1 MNLNVKW
8 VSSLEKIFVDDQRSF
23 EDVTHGSAL
32 RGEKYHMQLAVNA
45 EGVVPDNELR
55 IEIDSPLNDI
65 LTVYTVRSVPVLLP
79 AGLSEDPDFL
89 RKSPGLFPDVLE
101 KFNGR
106 LTIAPSQWRSMFF
119 ELDIPENFS
128 AGLYSLKVSFYNVLS
143 NELLAEKT
151 VTLDIVD
158 AVLPKQDLIYTCWF
172 HNDSLCTYYDVPVFS
187 DEHWKIAENYIA
199 NAAKYGVNMLLTPIF
214 TPPLDTEIGKERLT
228 VQLIGIKYRD
238 GKYEFDFSNL
248 SRYIKMAL
256 SNGIEYFE
264 IAHLF
269 TQWGAKAAPKI
280 IVEEEGKEI
289 VKFGWHTSGTSKEYM
304 DFLYQ
309 FIPELK
315 AFLSELSLLD
325 KCYFH
330 ISDEPNMDYLENYTS
345 VCNAI
350 KPLLSDCNV
359 IDALSDYE
367 FYSLGLIKNPIPT
380 NIFIEEFIEK
390 GVEHRWTYY
399 CCGELDKVSNRM
411 IAMPSYRTR
420 VLGLQLYKL
429 KIEGFL
435 QWGFNFWFNR
445 LSRKLVNPYICTDC
459 EDYFP
464 AGDGFVV
471 YPGVGGTPVPSLREL
486 IFFDA
491 LQDMRALKLLEGLI
505 GYEKTVELLE
515 KDVEMPL
522 TFKEYPRNNSYIL
535 NTRESVNM
543 KIKECITK

>member
-8 VSSLEKIFVDDQRSF
+8 VSSLEKIFVDDQRKF
-23 EDVTHGSAL
+23 KDVTCGSAL
-32 RGEKYHMQLAVNA
+32 LGEKYHMQLAVNA

-55 IEIDSPLNDI
+55 IEISSPLNDI
-65 LTVYTVRSVPVLLP
+65 ITAYTVRSVPVLLP
-79 AGLSEDPDFL
+79 AGLSDDPDFL
-89 RKSPGLFPDVLE
+89 RKSAGLFPDVLE

-119 ELDIPENFS
+119 EVDIPDDFS
-128 AGLYSLKVSFYNVLS
+128 AGLYSVKVSFYNVLS

-151 VTLDIVD
+151 FTLDIID
-158 AVLPKQDLIYTCWF
+158 AALPKQELIYTCWF
-172 HNDSLCTYYDVPVFS
+172 HNDSLCTYYNVPVFS

-228 VQLIGIKYRD
+228 VQLINIKYCD

-248 SRYIKMAL
+248 LRYIKIAL

-280 IVEEEGKEI
+280 VVEENGKEKI
-289 VKFGWHTSGTSKEYM
+289 KFGWHTLGTSKEYI

-309 FIPELK
+309 FIPKLK
-315 AFLSELSLLD
+315 AFLSELNLLD

-330 ISDEPNMDYLENYTS
+330 ISDEPNMDYLESYTA

-350 KPLLSDCNV
+350 KPLLSECNV

-367 FYSLGLIKNPIPT
+367 FYRLGLIQNPIPT
-380 NIFIEEFIEK
+380 NIFVEEFIEK
-390 GVEHRWTYY
+390 GVKHRWTYY
-399 CCGELDKVSNRM
+399 CCGELEKVSNRM

-420 VLGLQLYKL
+420 VLGLQLYKF

-435 QWGFNFWFNR
+435 HWGFNFWFNR

-471 YPGVGGTPVPSLREL
+471 YPGVGGVPVPALREL
-486 IFFDA
+486 VFFDA
-491 LQDMRALKLLEGLI
+491 LQDMRALKLLESLM

-515 KDVEMPL
+515 KDLETPL

-535 NTRESVNM
+535 NTREAVNM
-543 KIKECITK
+543 KIKEHITK